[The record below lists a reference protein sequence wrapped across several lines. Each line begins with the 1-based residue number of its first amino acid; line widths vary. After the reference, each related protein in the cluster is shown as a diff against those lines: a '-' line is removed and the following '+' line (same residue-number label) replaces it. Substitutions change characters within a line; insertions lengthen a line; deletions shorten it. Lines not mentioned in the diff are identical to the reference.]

1 MYEHVTSL
9 RVKYADTDQM
19 GYVYYGRYLEYL
31 EVARTEVIRS
41 LGLTYHELET
51 QHNVALPVMDVQIRY
66 LAPGRYDDILELKTI
81 IKEKPGVRI
90 KFSTEIIRADG
101 KLLNIAEVRLCFID
115 IKTEK
120 PTRPPEAFMEK
131 LAAYFE

>member
-1 MYEHVTSL
+1 MYEHTTTI

-51 QHNVALPVMDVQIRY
+51 KYNVALPVMDVHIKY
-66 LAPGRYDDILELKTI
+66 LMPGRYDDMLELKTVI
-81 IKEKPGVRI
+81 REKPGVRI
-90 KFSTEIIRADG
+90 KFFTEIFRSDG

-115 IKTEK
+115 IKSER

-131 LAAYFE
+131 MAAYFE